1 MKGSIARI
9 VINLPK
15 RSLTTASASINDNE
29 LQKCKAKP
37 YSEVPSG
44 SMLKNMWE
52 MMKDPSKK
60 ERIDKVIEEWFN
72 EKGPIIKMSIPGAA
86 DRVFVREP
94 EHMQLVLQH
103 DGKNPI
109 EPGFDHIVYYRNKIK
124 KDIFYDTAGLVGS
137 HGEDWYNV
145 RSKVQQDML
154 RPKSATFYIKD
165 IEQISEDLNNLITET
180 VDCNNEVEDLLDLV
194 NRWSLESIIAIFLD
208 MRIHCLNKDLPEN
221 SDAKRFVNAVKIALG
236 PDGNEMS
243 GGIPI
248 WKYITTPTYKR
259 FDEASM
265 IVHQIS
271 KKYVEEAMNN
281 QEKFEDKSYDELSL
295 LQKLIRRCGRNSQ
308 IPLVMSQ
315 DAIMAGV
322 DTTGSTAAFFLLD
335 FARNPEKQEMLFQE
349 IDSVIGDGQVTES
362 KLNQMKYLKA
372 YLHESQRYNPAV
384 FGFSRTSQTD
394 MVIGGY
400 QIPKG
405 VWISYCIM
413 LSMRNPKQFPE
424 PEKFLPERWLR
435 GCPAHHSAHPFA
447 TLIFSHGPR
456 MCIGRRFAELECYIL
471 AIKILQRYR
480 LEYHYEDIGVRT
492 EFVNKPNKKIKM
504 RFIPRVKAF

>member
-1 MKGSIARI
+1 
-9 VINLPK
+9 
-15 RSLTTASASINDNE
+15 
-29 LQKCKAKP
+29 
-37 YSEVPSG
+37 
-44 SMLKNMWE
+44 
-52 MMKDPSKK
+52 
-60 ERIDKVIEEWFN
+60 
-72 EKGPIIKMSIPGAA
+72 
-86 DRVFVREP
+86 
-94 EHMQLVLQH
+94 MQLVLQH

-145 RSKVQQDML
+145 RSKVNIYQLHFICKKLKLKILKVQQDML

-308 IPLVMSQ
+308 IPL
-315 DAIMAGV
+315 G
-322 DTTGSTAAFFLLD
+322 
-335 FARNPEKQEMLFQE
+335 
-349 IDSVIGDGQVTES
+349 
-362 KLNQMKYLKA
+362 
-372 YLHESQRYNPAV
+372 
-384 FGFSRTSQTD
+384 
-394 MVIGGY
+394 
-400 QIPKG
+400 
-405 VWISYCIM
+405 
-413 LSMRNPKQFPE
+413 
-424 PEKFLPERWLR
+424 
-435 GCPAHHSAHPFA
+435 
-447 TLIFSHGPR
+447 
-456 MCIGRRFAELECYIL
+456 
-471 AIKILQRYR
+471 
-480 LEYHYEDIGVRT
+480 
-492 EFVNKPNKKIKM
+492 KIK
-504 RFIPRVKAF
+504 